1 MEIESTTH
9 VCVTSGSDIIQY
21 LHVVSR
27 TMYLITE
34 NMHKV
39 VKVWTVANVRIRSMC
54 LSSSLKNSEPTAHL
68 SGHCHDTRPSSS
80 SP

>member
-1 MEIESTTH
+1 MHLNIDCPFEHVQVFEIWRLRVLHT
-9 VCVTSGSDIIQY
+9 CVTSGSDIIQY

-27 TMYLITE
+27 TMYLITK

-54 LSSSLKNSEPTAHL
+54 LSLP
-68 SGHCHDTRPSSS
+68 P
-80 SP
+80 